1 MLKDKKMALCNP
13 HDSESTVKSRL
24 FVRAS
29 CVKEDTRSS
38 VNLDDSG
45 GLLTDQTKSDATWRS
60 SSDRIVFDRSKIGQ
74 TVMGQ

>member
-1 MLKDKKMALCNP
+1 MLKDKKMALCSS

-29 CVKEDTRSS
+29 GVKEDTRSS
-38 VNLDDSG
+38 VNLDDS